1 MFALYF
7 LAVLAGMV
15 TAGSGWLLLQS
26 VLQRYSH
33 VCLLSAR
40 GGYPRIRDLDPA
52 NEDPAPD
59 HVQQR
64 IGVDGSWPPQRG

>member
-40 GGYPRIRDLDPA
+40 GGYPRIRDLDQPTKIRLPTTYS
-52 NEDPAPD
+52 NE
-59 HVQQR
+59 
-64 IGVDGSWPPQRG
+64 